1 MHTKNEKDAQFF
13 GKEPCDAVKKNIFL
27 RIS

>member
-1 MHTKNEKDAQFF
+1 MHTKNEKDVQFF
-13 GKEPCDAVKKNIFL
+13 GEDPFDAVKKNIFL